1 MGKNYIIV
9 CLTESTEPRIFTLS
23 EQEIGSLK
31 VNVLLYIVYLKKTS
45 FISFGKSL
53 STKVP
58 TCTYKIKKKNGSKI
72 NFLKLICY
80 SCWCQHIVLL
90 WILKEINVKCF
101 IDSILSLVFTILKI
115 RLVIFLIRF
124 LTYLRAC
131 KFYFK
136 KNIFFLIFILIREH
150 FILMR

>member
-115 RLVIFLIRF
+115 TLIIFFLIRF

-131 KFYFK
+131 KFYF
-136 KNIFFLIFILIREH
+136 
-150 FILMR
+150 